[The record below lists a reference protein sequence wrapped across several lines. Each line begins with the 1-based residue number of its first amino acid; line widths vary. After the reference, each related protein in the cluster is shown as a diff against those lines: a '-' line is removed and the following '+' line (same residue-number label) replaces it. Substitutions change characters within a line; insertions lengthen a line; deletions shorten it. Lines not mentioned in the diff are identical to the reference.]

1 MKVGL
6 VWAAAWR
13 VFLTNHTNKMSIEK
27 IYHNFWGKPKPQF
40 TELEKAA
47 MEGGHSLEEPA
58 KPQME
63 FIKSL
68 LVKDSNK
75 D

>member
-1 MKVGL
+1 
-6 VWAAAWR
+6 
-13 VFLTNHTNKMSIEK
+13 MSDIDNV
-27 IYHNFWGKPKPQF
+27 YVNFWGKPKPQF

-68 LVKDSNK
+68 MLGKDSNK
-75 D
+75 GLD

>member
-1 MKVGL
+1 
-6 VWAAAWR
+6 
-13 VFLTNHTNKMSIEK
+13 MSIEK

-58 KPQME
+58 KPHME

-68 LVKDSNK
+68 MPVKDNSK
-75 D
+75 GLD

>member
-1 MKVGL
+1 MTQHNAK
-6 VWAAAWR
+6 
-13 VFLTNHTNKMSIEK
+13 IIDK

-40 TELEKAA
+40 TDMEMAA

-75 D
+75 SLD

>member
-1 MKVGL
+1 
-6 VWAAAWR
+6 
-13 VFLTNHTNKMSIEK
+13 MSIEK

-75 D
+75 GLD